1 MKTSDSDLCYV
12 IPTGSKVEDGSHTR
26 SLILNSSDES
36 LEAKTYPLDTQVLP
50 GHIQDTSFVPSELDK
65 ECSVNQWMMISK
77 RGMGD
82 MFQFY
87 YDAV

>member
-12 IPTGSKVEDGSHTR
+12 IPTGSKVEDGSYTR

-65 ECSVNQWMMISK
+65 ECSVYQWMMISK

-82 MFQFY
+82 TFQF
-87 YDAV
+87 